1 MYICTYNDKCINIH
15 IYTYR
20 HISAALVLSG
30 CNVFSSLPI
39 NHDMTRR
46 IIPILHLQRIHPD
59 METLD
64 WHFDM
69 FYLRR
74 RINVASGT
82 GTVWL
87 PTLRQNLQGTYPRI
101 NQHVIFQPRRNVNKT
116 HPGKGGHTFNLH
128 LYKTACHRR
137 LATRY
142 WLNYSTIDTTCM
154 FNHRSCLMKCFIGK
168 DVEGL
173 DSDRWIP
180 LGGCTRIPRG
190 L

>member
-1 MYICTYNDKCINIH
+1 MHIHTHIHTGAYLRHWCLVGAMSSHRCQSTMTWHVASSRFYIYK
-15 IYTYR
+15 
-20 HISAALVLSG
+20 
-30 CNVFSSLPI
+30 
-39 NHDMTRR
+39 
-46 IIPILHLQRIHPD
+46 
-59 METLD
+59 E
-64 WHFDM
+64 DM

-87 PTLRQNLQGTYPRI
+87 PTLKQNLQGTYPRI

-128 LYKTACHRR
+128 LYKTECHRR

-154 FNHRSCLMKCFIGK
+154 FNHRSCLMKCFIAK

>member
-1 MYICTYNDKCINIH
+1 
-15 IYTYR
+15 
-20 HISAALVLSG
+20 
-30 CNVFSSLPI
+30 
-39 NHDMTRR
+39 
-46 IIPILHLQRIHPD
+46 
-59 METLD
+59 
-64 WHFDM
+64 M

-87 PTLRQNLQGTYPRI
+87 PTLKQNLQGTYPRI

-116 HPGKGGHTFNLH
+116 HPGKGGHIFNLH
-128 LYKTACHRR
+128 LYKTECHRR

-154 FNHRSCLMKCFIGK
+154 FNHRSCLMKCFIVK

-173 DSDRWIP
+173 EVNPTGRLHENPARALTRAGLSPDLECPLLLYRDSHAQYIFVIGRPQI
-180 LGGCTRIPRG
+180 IFRG
-190 L
+190 PHEPGSSNKKYVGPTYHIGDPT